1 MGFIAIESNAV
12 RKIVSE
18 RMLQSAD
25 YEKGQI
31 LADVLKEQKKGDFS
45 IDVKVVTTASGIYL
59 LTKEPDKKECL
70 FLTHLISMV
79 LKETAMRSLPFFKN
93 HVG

>member
-59 LTKEPDKKECL
+59 LTKEPDKKRML
-70 FLTHLISMV
+70 VFDTSN
-79 LKETAMRSLPFFKN
+79 FNGFKKKQQ
-93 HVG
+93 

>member
-1 MGFIAIESNAV
+1 
-12 RKIVSE
+12 E

-59 LTKEPDKKECL
+59 LTKEPDKKRML
-70 FLTHLISMV
+70 VFDTSN
-79 LKETAMRSLPFFKN
+79 FNGFKRN
-93 HVG
+93 SNEVITILQNS